1 MLAPLDISIYLN
13 NALKAKHLTAELD
26 SDTPLPEA
34 VREMPDRVSGHF
46 VSLDEATT
54 NEISS
59 AWKQT
64 MILNQTEVLY
74 TFTFDPASGTFTARK
89 R

>member
-1 MLAPLDISIYLN
+1 MLAPLDVSVYLN
-13 NALKAKHLTAELD
+13 NALRAKHVAAELD
-26 SDTPLPEA
+26 TGTPLPDV
-34 VREMPDRVSGHF
+34 VRDMPDSINGHF

-54 NEISS
+54 SEIAS

-64 MILNQTEVLY
+64 MILNATQVLY
-74 TFTFDPASGTFTARK
+74 TFTFDAATATFNARK